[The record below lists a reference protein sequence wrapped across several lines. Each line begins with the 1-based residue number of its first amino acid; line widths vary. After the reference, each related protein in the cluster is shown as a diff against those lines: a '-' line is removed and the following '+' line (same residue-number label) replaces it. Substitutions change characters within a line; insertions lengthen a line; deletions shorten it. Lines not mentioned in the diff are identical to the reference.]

1 MASCTTI
8 HMERYRMVNGQE
20 YRHVGSAVALLIP
33 EMAPPLVLLWWQLL
47 HHHQTQSETRRKVGE
62 QRQQH
67 SGIPEQNAA

>member
-1 MASCTTI
+1 
-8 HMERYRMVNGQE
+8 MVNGQE

-47 HHHQTQSETRRKVGE
+47 HHQTQSETRRKVGE